1 MLDERLCDMNDIE
14 ISTLQLDIL
23 LIGAFR
29 SGLTDLPNDR
39 DNLNGQSWLQISC
52 RCSQLLLM
60 HNHLLRQRAVSRFVP
75 LDEWIL
81 R

>member
-52 RCSQLLLM
+52 RCSQPLLM
-60 HNHLLRQRAVSRFVP
+60 HNHLCGNALFRASYHLMNGF
-75 LDEWIL
+75 
-81 R
+81 